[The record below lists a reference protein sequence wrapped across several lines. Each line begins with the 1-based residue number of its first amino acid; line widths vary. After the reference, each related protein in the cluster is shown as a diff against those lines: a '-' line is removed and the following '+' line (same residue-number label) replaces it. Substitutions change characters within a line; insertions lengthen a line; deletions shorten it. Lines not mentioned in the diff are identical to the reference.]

1 MADQDTRLYGMADP
15 ANHQAPAE
23 NGMRGE
29 AAPDDDT
36 GYHRDVIPPDQ
47 PPIAVEEESGVAFA
61 EANGAGASPDRPA
74 DAPEPAA
81 ATSTTGD
88 TPLLPFT
95 GAWTR
100 DEMWTRTH
108 RHAVLL
114 LGLTP
119 PLSLPLPPQL
129 IPLPTDH

>member
-1 MADQDTRLYGMADP
+1 MWNWL
-15 ANHQAPAE
+15 
-23 NGMRGE
+23 E
-29 AAPDDDT
+29 AAGRLDD
-36 GYHRDVIPPDQ
+36 VAPSL
-47 PPIAVEEESGVAFA
+47 VGVGQYYTELVREA
-61 EANGAGASPDRPA
+61 ERAYGN
-74 DAPEPAA
+74 
-81 ATSTTGD
+81 

-108 RHAVLL
+108 WHAVLF